1 VKFETR
7 DVSES
12 SFLAEFPETSGEDAN
27 RSAVALADRLARK
40 PPRGLLDAIPGAT
53 TLFVL
58 FDPGIVER
66 ARLVRRLRRLAEEP
80 ETAPRE
86 TRRFRIPVAYGGD
99 FGPDLSVLASQRGI
113 SAAELARRHAG
124 ADYTVAFLGFSPGF
138 AYLTGLPPGLSAPRR
153 DSPRTRV
160 PAGSLAIGGDYTA
173 IYPAETPGGWMLIGR
188 SPVRLFDPAAHPPAL
203 LRPGDRVFFQP
214 MTDEEFRARIA
225 ENMALQRT
233 RRPRLRSGRSLRSLG
248 SPLNASRTGEGS
260 APPASEDVLFETLTA
275 GLFTSVQGPPRFGMG
290 ASGVAAGGAM
300 DLPALERGNAI
311 VGNAGGAAGLEI
323 TLSGPELLLATDALL
338 CVTGADLDARWNGS
352 PVPLDAAFPAKA
364 GDRISFRYAA
374 AGMRAYLC
382 VQGGLALPLP
392 GEPVA
397 RLAKGD
403 SIARARPPA
412 PAGPRVPPGAGPVA
426 PGRDLAL
433 RVLPGPQPSFFSA
446 GAIDVLLSA
455 TYRVSPD
462 SDRRGIRL
470 DGPPLELTQPPD
482 IPPEGTALG
491 SIQVPANGLPIV
503 LGPDR
508 PVTGGYAKI
517 ATVVASD
524 WPLLAQALP
533 GTAIRFRP
541 AGPGAFLA

>member
-1 VKFETR
+1 MKTR

-12 SFLAEFPETSGEDAN
+12 SFLLEFPDVSAEEAN

-40 PPRGLLDAIPGAT
+40 PVSGLLDAIPGAT

-58 FDPGIVER
+58 FDPGVIER
-66 ARLVRRLRRLAEEP
+66 EKLVRRLRRFSEEARTP
-80 ETAPRE
+80 PRE
-86 TRRFRIPVAYGGD
+86 TRRFRIPVAYGGE
-99 FGPDLSVLASQRGI
+99 FGPDLAVLASERGI
-113 SAAELARRHAG
+113 SAEELARRHAL

-138 AYLTGLPPGLSAPRR
+138 AYLTGLPPELFAARR
-153 DSPRTRV
+153 ETPRTRV
-160 PAGSLAIGGDYTA
+160 PAGSVAIGGAYTA

-188 SPVRLFDPAAHPPAL
+188 STVRLFDPAARPPAL

-214 MTDEEFRARIA
+214 VTEGDLRARIA
-225 ENMALQRT
+225 E
-233 RRPRLRSGRSLRSLG
+233 
-248 SPLNASRTGEGS
+248 SRNEPAHP
-260 APPASEDVLFETLTA
+260 APAEEDVLFETITP
-275 GLFTSVQGPPRFGMG
+275 GLFTSVQGGPRFGLG
-290 ASGVAAGGAM
+290 ASGVPAGGAM
-300 DLPALERGNAI
+300 DLFALERGNAA
-311 VGNAGGAAGLEI
+311 VGNASGAAGLEI
-323 TLSGPELLLATDALL
+323 TLAGPELVVRLDARL
-338 CVTGADLDARWNGS
+338 CVTGADLDARCNGS
-352 PVPLDAAFPAKA
+352 AVPLDQPFPAKA
-364 GDRISFRYAA
+364 GDRVSFGYAS

-397 RLAKGD
+397 RLSKGD
-403 SIARARPPA
+403 LVGRAGPPARPTTGRPARATTASPPA
-412 PAGPRVPPGAGPVA
+412 RSRPSWAPGASPVA
-426 PGRDLAL
+426 FGRELAL
-433 RVLPGPQPSFFSA
+433 RVLAGPQPSFFPARALEVFFS
-446 GAIDVLLSA
+446 GI
-455 TYRVSPD
+455 YRVSSD

-470 DGPPLELTQPPD
+470 DGPRLELDRAPD

-533 GTAIRFRP
+533 GTTVRFR
-541 AGPGAFLA
+541 AAGAFLA

>member
-1 VKFETR
+1 MKFETR

-66 ARLVRRLRRLAEEP
+66 EKLVRRLRRLAEEP
-80 ETAPRE
+80 GTAPRE

-99 FGPDLSVLASQRGI
+99 SGPDLSVLASQRGI
-113 SAAELARRHAG
+113 SAEELARRHAG

-214 MTDEEFRARIA
+214 MTDEELRARIA
-225 ENMALQRT
+225 E
-233 RRPRLRSGRSLRSLG
+233 
-248 SPLNASRTGEGS
+248 SRTGEGS
-260 APPASEDVLFETLTA
+260 APPAFEDVLFETLTA

-300 DLPALERGNAI
+300 DLSALERGNAI

-323 TLSGPELLLATDALL
+323 TLSGPALLLTTDALL

-352 PVPLDAAFPAKA
+352 PVPLGAAFPAKA
-364 GDRISFRYAA
+364 GDQISFRYAT

-403 SIARARPPA
+403 LIARARPPA
-412 PAGPRVPPGAGPVA
+412 LAGPSVAPGAAPIA

-433 RVLPGPQPSFFSA
+433 RVLPGPQPTFFST
-446 GAIDVLLSA
+446 GAVDVFFSA

-491 SIQVPANGLPIV
+491 SIQVPASGLPIV

-533 GTAIRFRP
+533 GTAIRFLP
-541 AGPGAFLA
+541 AGPGPFLA

>member
-1 VKFETR
+1 MKLETR

-12 SFLAEFPETSGEDAN
+12 SFLAEFPETSGEDEN
-27 RSAVALADRLARK
+27 RSAVALADRLAGK
-40 PPRGLLDAIPGAT
+40 PPKGLLDAIPGAT

-66 ARLVRRLRRLAEEP
+66 EKLVRRLRRLAN
-80 ETAPRE
+80 ETGIAPRE
-86 TRRFRIPVAYGGD
+86 TRRFRIPVAYGGE
-99 FGPDLSVLASQRGI
+99 FGPDLPVLANDRGI
-113 SAAELARRHAG
+113 SVEELARRHAG

-138 AYLTGLPPGLSAPRR
+138 AYLTGLPPGLSAARR
-153 DSPRTRV
+153 HSPRTRV

-173 IYPAETPGGWMLIGR
+173 IYPAESPGGWRLIGR

-214 MTDEEFRARIA
+214 VSGEDVRARIA
-225 ENMALQRT
+225 E
-233 RRPRLRSGRSLRSLG
+233 
-248 SPLNASRTGEGS
+248 SRTGERA
-260 APPASEDVLFETLTA
+260 APPAPEDVVFETLTA
-275 GLFTSVQGPPRFGMG
+275 GLFTSIQGPPRFGLG
-290 ASGVAAGGAM
+290 ASGVGAGGAM
-300 DLPALERGNAI
+300 DLPALDRGNAI
-311 VGNAGGAAGLEI
+311 VGNASDAAGLEI
-323 TLSGPELLLATDALL
+323 TLSGPELLLTTDALL
-338 CVTGADLDARWNGS
+338 CVTGADLDARWNGKA
-352 PVPLDAAFPAKA
+352 VPLEAAFPAKA

-382 VQGGLALPLP
+382 VKGGLALPLP

-403 SIARARPPA
+403 LIARARPPA
-412 PAGPRVPPGAGPVA
+412 PESPRVPSATAPVA
-426 PGRDLAL
+426 RSRDLTL

-446 GAIDVLLSA
+446 GGMNAFFSA

-462 SDRRGIRL
+462 SDRRGIHL
-470 DGPPLELTQPPD
+470 DGPPIELDRPPD

-524 WPLLAQALP
+524 WRLLAQALP
-533 GTAIRFRP
+533 GTAIRFQ
-541 AGPGAFLA
+541 AAGAFLA

>member
-1 VKFETR
+1 VKLETR

-12 SFLAEFPETSGEDAN
+12 SFLAEFPETSGDDAN

-40 PPRGLLDAIPGAT
+40 PPRSLLDAIPGAT

-58 FDPGIVER
+58 FDPGIVDREK
-66 ARLVRRLRRLAEEP
+66 LVRRLRRLAEEAG
-80 ETAPRE
+80 TAPRE
-86 TRRFRIPVAYGGD
+86 TRRFRIPVAYGGE
-99 FGPDLSVLASQRGI
+99 FGPDLPALASHRGI
-113 SAAELARRHAG
+113 SAEELARRHAG

-138 AYLTGLPPGLSAPRR
+138 AYLTGLPPELSAPRR

-188 SPVRLFDPAAHPPAL
+188 SPVRLFDAAAHPPAL
-203 LRPGDRVFFQP
+203 LRHGDRVFFQP
-214 MTDEEFRARIA
+214 MTGEELRARIA
-225 ENMALQRT
+225 E
-233 RRPRLRSGRSLRSLG
+233 
-248 SPLNASRTGEGS
+248 SRTGERS
-260 APPASEDVLFETLTA
+260 APAAEDILFETLTS
-275 GLFTSVQGPPRFGMG
+275 GLFTSVQGPPRFGLG
-290 ASGVAAGGAM
+290 ASGIAAGGAM

-311 VGNAGGAAGLEI
+311 VGNAAGAAGLEI
-323 TLSGPELLLATDALL
+323 TLSGPDLLLTTDALL
-338 CVTGADLDARWNGS
+338 CVTGADLDVRWNGNA
-352 PVPLDAAFPAKA
+352 VPLDAAFPAKV
-364 GDRISFRYAA
+364 GDRVSFRYAA

-397 RLAKGD
+397 RLVKGD
-403 SIARARPPA
+403 LVARARPSA
-412 PAGPRVPPGAGPVA
+412 PAGPSVA
-426 PGRDLAL
+426 SRAPAVALNRDFTL
-433 RVLPGPQPSFFSA
+433 RVLPGPQPSFFPA
-446 GAIDVLLSA
+446 GAMDVFFSA
-455 TYRVSPD
+455 TYRVSAD

-470 DGPPLELTQPPD
+470 DGPPLELTRPPD

-533 GTAIRFRP
+533 GTAIRFQ
-541 AGPGAFLA
+541 AAGAFLA

>member
-1 VKFETR
+1 VKLETR

-12 SFLAEFPETSGEDAN
+12 SFLAEFPETSGEGTN

-40 PPRGLLDAIPGAT
+40 APQGLLDAIPGAT

-58 FDPGIVER
+58 FDPGIIER
-66 ARLVRRLRRLAEEP
+66 EKLVRRLRRLAEEAG
-80 ETAPRE
+80 TAPRE
-86 TRRFRIPVAYGGD
+86 TRRFRIPVAYGGE
-99 FGPDLSVLASQRGI
+99 FGPDLPALASHRGI
-113 SAAELARRHAG
+113 SAEELARRHAG

-138 AYLTGLPPGLSAPRR
+138 AYLTGLPPELSAPRR

-214 MTDEEFRARIA
+214 MTGEELRARIA
-225 ENMALQRT
+225 E
-233 RRPRLRSGRSLRSLG
+233 
-248 SPLNASRTGEGS
+248 SRTGERS
-260 APPASEDVLFETLTA
+260 APPAAEDVLFETLSA
-275 GLFTSVQGPPRFGMG
+275 GLFTSVQGPPRFGLG
-290 ASGVAAGGAM
+290 ASGIAAGGAM

-323 TLSGPELLLATDALL
+323 TLSGPELLLTTDALL
-338 CVTGADLDARWNGS
+338 CITGADLDARRNGNA
-352 PVPLDAAFPAKA
+352 VPLDAAFPAKA
-364 GDRISFRYAA
+364 GDRVSFRYAA

-382 VQGGLALPLP
+382 VQGGLALALP

-403 SIARARPPA
+403 LVAKARPPA
-412 PAGPRVPPGAGPVA
+412 PAGSSVPWDAAAVA
-426 PGRDLAL
+426 LNRDFKL
-433 RVLPGPQPSFFSA
+433 RVLPGPQPSFFPA
-446 GAIDVLLSA
+446 GAMDVFFSA

-470 DGPPLELTQPPD
+470 DGPQLELTRPPD

-541 AGPGAFLA
+541 AGPDAFLA